1 MAGQETATIIC
12 QNCKAQIAA
21 ISRFCGVCGTAI
33 ATAAPVSP
41 VQQGKGMTDSRRLVT
56 VLFADI
62 AGFTAMSER
71 LDPEDV
77 KHISDDCLTL
87 LADVVARYD
96 GHVDKYMGDN
106 IMVLFGAPTAH
117 EDDPERA
124 ILCSIE
130 MHQKLTELS
139 AALEKQRGFSLN
151 LHIGINTGEVLAGAM
166 GNAGAGG
173 DYTVMGDAVN
183 VAARLQD
190 QAHAGETVVGPTTY
204 QLASHAFAFADMGP
218 LKVRGKREPVR
229 AWRVVGPLAERGSGR
244 GLEAVGLSTPF
255 VGRQQELGQLRE
267 LLANTAQGRAVVCR
281 LVGEAGAGK
290 SRLIKELRATSAG
303 LRCYTGHCLAYTDRN
318 SSWLLSDLLRGIC
331 GLSPSEGG
339 EGGTAAVL
347 GFCASL
353 GLSAAQPS
361 RAAIFC
367 RLLGFP
373 YADATVRALSGA
385 DFALLLRDALT
396 EMLAALAS
404 SGDGPLLLILEDVH
418 WADLYSLAAIARIP
432 TLPGLMMLFTYRQG
446 HSPALLPAGNDEAT
460 IELSAFSA
468 AESEQMVS
476 AALEIEAL
484 PNEVAEQIK
493 ARGGGNP
500 FFIEELLKLLL
511 QSGAIVNDEGRWRF
525 TADPA
530 SFRVPLSVQEVVQGR
545 IDRLSPPQ
553 RTMLQHAA
561 VVGRTFS
568 SQLLRRVLPRDA
580 ADFDFHL
587 ATLDER
593 YLVMPIAALDEEY
606 AFRHTLIQEVA
617 YQSVLQSERRRLHER
632 IAHTLVALH
641 PEQAEQSGVV
651 ELIAFHYS
659 QSENDAGAATY
670 LMRAGARAHRLYAM
684 DEATSYYGKAM
695 ERQKKLAAA
704 DPQQRLRWGV
714 AQLEAYTALVDI
726 ATLVGHLDE
735 AEATGAA
742 GVELAAFLLPLAHE
756 ADAYREVSAQ
766 IAELCVKMA
775 QLYGNRRGQA
785 DKTLEYIAIGERALG
800 TEHGRPWAHLQVAS
814 AQAYFLRFQPDEMI
828 ARIEQVLPILEREHD
843 LPWLALAYFALGT
856 AATFRGGMAQVYRM
870 RKRALDIFEQLGDLR
885 GMLSGYLSN
894 GVVLGDMLQ
903 FAAAEKA
910 LDKAE
915 ELANRLKSRDSLAK
929 AQIWR
934 ALIHLAQ
941 GELDAAQQYTT
952 QATEM
957 ARANGYQS
965 VYLDGLTYTGEVEYA
980 RGNFAA
986 ALALWQQG
994 LAQSEGK
1001 ALWVAD
1007 YQLRMARALARIGR
1021 RDEAEA
1027 MITAAAQGE
1036 TNASTM
1042 IQTTMLLAEAQTWLG
1057 QQREAL
1063 ALVNQ
1068 ALAAEVSSPRN
1079 DMLYRMLR
1087 VWLLLELGEIA
1098 TSEAEASVL
1107 HAEALQHGL
1116 RLEQGISAR
1125 VIGQARLRLGDKPAA
1140 QKWLAEAVQLFTAMG
1155 MQAEVAISHA
1165 ALDQAAISD

>member
-1 MAGQETATIIC
+1 M
-12 QNCKAQIAA
+12 
-21 ISRFCGVCGTAI
+21 CGTLI
-33 ATAAPVSP
+33 ASAAPAP
-41 VQQGKGMTDSRRLVT
+41 PIEHAKGIADSRRLVT

-87 LADVVARYD
+87 LAGVVVKYD

-106 IMVLFGAPTAH
+106 IMVLFGAPIAH

-124 ILCSIE
+124 ILCAME
-130 MHQKLTELS
+130 MHQKLTQLS

-151 LHIGINTGEVLAGAM
+151 LHIGINTGEVLAGEM

-190 QAHAGETVVGPTTY
+190 QAHAGETVIGPTTY

-229 AWRVVGPLAERGSGR
+229 AWRVVGSLAERGSGR
-244 GLEAVGLSTPF
+244 GLDAVGLSTPF
-255 VGRQQELGQLRE
+255 IGRQQELGQLRE
-267 LLANTAQGRAVVCR
+267 LLVGAAQGRAVVCR

-318 SSWLLSDLLRGIC
+318 SSYSYWLLSDLLRGIC
-331 GLSPSEGG
+331 GLSPSGG
-339 EGGTAAVL
+339 GAAGTAAVQQL
-347 GFCASL
+347 CASL

-385 DFALLLRDALT
+385 DFALLLRDALA
-396 EMLAALAS
+396 EMLSALVS

-418 WADLYSLAAIARIP
+418 WADVYSLAAIARVP
-432 TLPGLMMLFTYRQG
+432 ALPGLMMLFTYRLG
-446 HSPALLPAGNDEAT
+446 YSPALLPAGNDEAS
-460 IELSAFSA
+460 IELSALSV

-476 AALEIEAL
+476 AALEIDAL
-484 PNEVAEQIK
+484 PHEVGEQIK
-493 ARGGGNP
+493 ERGGGNP
-500 FFIEELLKLLL
+500 FFIEELLKLML
-511 QSGAIVNDEGRWRF
+511 QSGAIAREEGRWRF

-545 IDRLSPPQ
+545 IDHLSLAQ
-553 RTMLQHAA
+553 RTMLQNAA
-561 VVGRTFS
+561 VVGRAFN
-568 SQLLRRVLPRDA
+568 SQLLRRLLPQGT
-580 ADFDFHL
+580 ADFDFNL

-593 YLVMPIAALDEEY
+593 YLVVPITGLDQEY

-617 YQSVLQSERRRLHER
+617 YQSVLQSEQRRLHER

-641 PEQAEQSGVV
+641 PDLAEQTSVV

-659 QSENDAGAATY
+659 QSENDADAATY
-670 LMRAGARAHRLYAM
+670 LMRAGARALRLYAM
-684 DEATSYYGKAM
+684 DEATSYYRKAM

-704 DPQQRLRWGV
+704 DPQQRLHWGV

-726 ATLVGHLDE
+726 ATLVGHLDD
-735 AEATGAA
+735 AEATGVS

-766 IAELCVKMA
+766 IAELCVKLA

-800 TEHGRPWAHLQVAS
+800 AEHGRPWAHLQVAS
-814 AQAYFLRFQPDEMI
+814 AQAYFLRFQPDQMI
-828 ARIEQVLPILEREHD
+828 ARIEQALPILEREHD

-903 FAAAEKA
+903 FDAAAAA

-929 AQIWR
+929 AQLWR
-934 ALIHLAQ
+934 ALIHLTQ
-941 GELDAAQQYTT
+941 GKLDAAEECTT
-952 QATEM
+952 HATEM

-1021 RDEAEA
+1021 RTEAEA
-1027 MITAAAQGE
+1027 MIAAAAQGE

-1068 ALAAEVSSPRN
+1068 ALAAGVSSPRN

-1087 VWLLLELGEIA
+1087 VWLLLELGDTTTA
-1098 TSEAEASVL
+1098 EAEASVL
-1107 HAEALQHGL
+1107 HADALKHGL
-1116 RLEQGISAR
+1116 PLEQGISAR

-1140 QKWLAEAVQLFTAMG
+1140 QKWLAEAVSLFTAMG
-1155 MQAEVAISHA
+1155 MQAEVVISQK
-1165 ALDQAAISD
+1165 ALEEATVL